1 MSRFV
6 ALLLALATSAAM
18 AQAQSAGGPGTSP
31 NVQTQPAPV
40 VRAYPGADGASNGDY
55 GPSGSVS
62 QITSLRPIPGVVV
75 RVPADAS
82 VQTVSADAKG
92 TELRVERG
100 RVNVSVRQP
109 AQDSELLVDLPG
121 GQVSLL
127 KDGFYTFNAD
137 TKTVRVL
144 KGEAN
149 AYPGPIGPG
158 VKGIKVKEGREVAF
172 GAASG
177 SVRAVD
183 ADPQQLWADVLPQTG
198 GGNGE
203 PARGYGYGY
212 GYLAISGLRLWALWR
227 WLLWLSLPLS
237 GVCVGVS
244 GMGLGLSLRVWR
256 GSGLGI
262 TAASVAVTGT
272 GAIGGRGQRFRTKNR
287 TPVFWPGFYTADH
300 GSRPVFSVG

>member
-1 MSRFV
+1 MSRSI
-6 ALLLALATSAAM
+6 ALLLALATSVAM
-18 AQAQSAGGPGTSP
+18 AQAQSSGAPGTSP

-40 VRAYPGADGASNGDY
+40 VRAYPGADGAPNAGY
-55 GPSGSVS
+55 EPGGSVS

-100 RVNVSVRQP
+100 RINISVRKP
-109 AQDSELLVDLPG
+109 AHNSELLVDLPG

-144 KGEAN
+144 KGEAD

-172 GAASG
+172 GAASE

-198 GGNGE
+198 GSNGE

-212 GYLAISGLRLWALWR
+212 GYPGYGYGPYGDGYYGYPYPYPAYAWGIRGGVGAILT
-227 WLLWLSLPLS
+227 
-237 GVCVGVS
+237 
-244 GMGLGLSLRVWR
+244 GLGSA
-256 GSGLGI
+256 SGI
-262 TAASVAVTGT
+262 MAASVAVTGT
-272 GAIGGRGQRFRTKNR
+272 AVTGGRGQRFRSKYR
-287 TPVFWPGFYTADH
+287 TPVFWPGFRTVDT
-300 GSRPVFSVG
+300 GSDWFSELVSG

>member
-1 MSRFV
+1 MSRSIAF
-6 ALLLALATSAAM
+6 LLALATSVAV
-18 AQAQSAGGPGTSP
+18 AQAPSAGAPGTSP

-40 VRAYPGADGASNGDY
+40 VRAYPGADSAPNGGY
-55 GPSGSVS
+55 GPGGSVS

-92 TELRVERG
+92 TELRVEHG
-100 RVNVSVRQP
+100 RVNISVRQP
-109 AQDSELLVDLPG
+109 THNSELLVDLPG

-144 KGEAN
+144 KGEAA
-149 AYPGPIGPG
+149 AYPGAESSG

-183 ADPQQLWADVLPQTG
+183 ADPRELWADVLPQTG
-198 GGNGE
+198 VNGE
-203 PARGYGYGY
+203 PVRGYGYGY
-212 GYLAISGLRLWALWR
+212 PGYGYPGYGYGPYGDGYYGYAGYPGYGWGYPGWGYGY
-227 WLLWLSLPLS
+227 PYGF
-237 GVCVGVS
+237 GVGF
-244 GMGLGLSLRVWR
+244 GYYGGFR
-256 GSGLGI
+256 GGYGF
-262 TAASVAVTGT
+262 
-272 GAIGGRGQRFRTKNR
+272 RGYRR
-287 TPVFWPGFYTADH
+287 
-300 GSRPVFSVG
+300 

>member
-1 MSRFV
+1 MSRFI

-18 AQAQSAGGPGTSP
+18 AQAQSAGAPGTSP

-109 AQDSELLVDLPG
+109 AQNSELLVDLPG

-144 KGEAN
+144 KGEAD

-212 GYLAISGLRLWALWR
+212 GYPGYYPGYGYGPYGDGYYGYPYPYPAYAWGYPGWGWGY
-227 WLLWLSLPLS
+227 PYGF
-237 GVCVGVS
+237 GVGI
-244 GMGLGLSLRVWR
+244 GFGYYGGFR
-256 GSGLGI
+256 GGYGY
-262 TAASVAVTGT
+262 
-272 GAIGGRGQRFRTKNR
+272 RGYRR
-287 TPVFWPGFYTADH
+287 
-300 GSRPVFSVG
+300 

>member
-1 MSRFV
+1 MSRSIAV
-6 ALLLALATSAAM
+6 LLALATSAAM
-18 AQAQSAGGPGTSP
+18 AQAQSGGAPGTSP

-40 VRAYPGADGASNGDY
+40 VRAYPGADSAPEGGY
-55 GPSGSVS
+55 GPGGSVS
-62 QITSLRPIPGVVV
+62 QITSLRPISGVVV

-82 VQTVSADAKG
+82 VKTLSADAKG
-92 TELRVERG
+92 TELLVEHG

-109 AQDSELLVDLPG
+109 TQDSELLVDLPG

-144 KGEAN
+144 KGEAD

-172 GAASG
+172 GASG

-198 GGNGE
+198 GGGE

-212 GYLAISGLRLWALWR
+212 PGYGYPGYGYGPYGDGYYGYPYPGYAWGYPGLAWGYPYGFGFGVGFGYYGGFRGGYGYRGYWR
-227 WLLWLSLPLS
+227 
-237 GVCVGVS
+237 
-244 GMGLGLSLRVWR
+244 
-256 GSGLGI
+256 
-262 TAASVAVTGT
+262 
-272 GAIGGRGQRFRTKNR
+272 
-287 TPVFWPGFYTADH
+287 
-300 GSRPVFSVG
+300 

>member
-1 MSRFV
+1 MSRSIAVLF
-6 ALLLALATSAAM
+6 ALATSVAM
-18 AQAQSAGGPGTSP
+18 AQAQSAGSPGASP

-40 VRAYPGADGASNGDY
+40 VRAYPGADSAPDSGYPG
-55 GPSGSVS
+55 GSVS
-62 QITSLRPIPGVVV
+62 PITSLRPIPGVVV
-75 RVPADAS
+75 RVPADGS
-82 VQTVSADAKG
+82 VKTVSADAKG

-109 AQDSELLVDLPG
+109 AHNSELLVDLPG

-144 KGEAN
+144 KGEAD
-149 AYPGPIGPG
+149 AYPGANGSG

-172 GAASG
+172 GAG

-198 GGNGE
+198 GNGE

-212 GYLAISGLRLWALWR
+212 GYPGYYPGYGYGPYGDGYYGYPYPYPAYAWGYPGWGWGY
-227 WLLWLSLPLS
+227 PYGFGF
-237 GVCVGVS
+237 GVGF
-244 GMGLGLSLRVWR
+244 GYYGGFR
-256 GSGLGI
+256 GGY
-262 TAASVAVTGT
+262 
-272 GAIGGRGQRFRTKNR
+272 
-287 TPVFWPGFYTADH
+287 GFH
-300 GSRPVFSVG
+300 GYRR